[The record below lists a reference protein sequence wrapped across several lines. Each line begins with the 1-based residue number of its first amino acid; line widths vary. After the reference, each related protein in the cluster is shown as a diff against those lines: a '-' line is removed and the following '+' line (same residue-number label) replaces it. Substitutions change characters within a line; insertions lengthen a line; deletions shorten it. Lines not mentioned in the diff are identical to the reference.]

1 MENKKANWLKSFI
14 KGLKPMKDSTNK
26 MNMEI
31 LNKIYDRKPGERR
44 SRMMNQVRM
53 NTGEKPLSKS
63 EQEIAN
69 KAIAR
74 RQKATKKK
82 RDITDDKMRKNL
94 NKLNTLSCVSASKDT
109 IEETVRKGRETG
121 APWYSGSKN
130 Y

>member
-1 MENKKANWLKSFI
+1 MANKKAGWLKSFI
-14 KGLKPMKDSTNK
+14 KGLKPKKDNTNE
-26 MNMEI
+26 MNMKI
-31 LNKIYDRKPGERR
+31 LNKIYDMEPGERR

-82 RDITDDKMRKNL
+82 RDMTDDKMRKNL
-94 NKLNTLSCVSASKDT
+94 NKLNTLSDVSASKDT
-109 IEETVRKGRETG
+109 IEETVKKGRKTG